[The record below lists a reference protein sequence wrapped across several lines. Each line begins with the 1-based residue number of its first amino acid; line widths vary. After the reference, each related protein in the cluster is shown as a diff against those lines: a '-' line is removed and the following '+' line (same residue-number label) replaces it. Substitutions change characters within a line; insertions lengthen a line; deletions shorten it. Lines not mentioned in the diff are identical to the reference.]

1 MRVNFQCFKGVKS
14 LMILKKIDKNYNFI
28 SIFNTQSGFYMRTG
42 ILDDSGK
49 DTGVEVFQSSFPEL
63 IDIGIMG
70 HCVHGKSGLCL
81 KAGVQCYQDGMNIQQ
96 ENMSLE
102 NYIKIIDEI
111 KGKTFQVALGGRGD
125 PNKHENFYEILEYT
139 RINNIVPNYT
149 TSGFLL
155 KDEEVQLTKKYC
167 GAVAVSWYFHQY
179 TKKAVDMFVKSGM
192 KVNIHYVLNSTSVEE
207 ASYMLY
213 KDKFPRGINAVIF
226 LLHKPVG
233 LGKEDRVLK
242 YEDKTVQDFF
252 KNIMWKKYPFKIGFD
267 SCSVPALIN
276 FNSNFDIHSI
286 DTCEAARWSMYITPD
301 MKALPCSFDQELKW
315 CVDLKDKNIGYAWN
329 SNVFENFRNK
339 FKKSCPNCREKVNCM
354 GGCPLCRSII
364 LCNREEMYKL

>member
-1 MRVNFQCFKGVKS
+1 
-14 LMILKKIDKNYNFI
+14 MILKKFDKNYNFI
-28 SIFNTQSGFYMRTG
+28 SIFNTENGFYMRTG
-42 ILDDSGK
+42 ILNDRGK
-49 DTGVEVFQSSFPEL
+49 DTGVEAFQSSFPEL

-70 HCVHGKSGLCL
+70 HCIHGKSGLCL
-81 KAGVQCYQDGMNIQQ
+81 KAGVQCYQDGMNIQD

-102 NYIKIIDEI
+102 NYITIINEI

-125 PNKHENFYEILEYT
+125 PNKHENFGEILKYT

-155 KDEEVQLTKKYC
+155 NETEVELTKKYC
-167 GAVAVSWYFHQY
+167 GAVAVSWYFHEY
-179 TKKAVDMFVKSGM
+179 TTKAIDMFIHSGM
-192 KVNIHYVLNSTSVEE
+192 KVNIHYVLNNKSIEE
-207 ASYMLY
+207 ALYMLHNNS
-213 KDKFPRGINAVIF
+213 FPKGINAVIF

-233 LGKEDRVLK
+233 LGKEDKVLK
-242 YEDKTVQDFF
+242 CEDIPVKNFF
-252 KNIMWKKYPFKIGFD
+252 SNIMSKKHSFKIGFD

-276 FNSNFDIHSI
+276 FNNNFNIHSI

-301 MKALPCSFDQELKW
+301 MKALPCSFDQKLKWSVELKNKSIS
-315 CVDLKDKNIGYAWN
+315 DAWN
-329 SNVFENFRNK
+329 SDIFESFRNK
-339 FKKSCPNCREKVNCM
+339 LKKSCPNCREKVNCM